1 MAATAMGLTMECD
14 RRSLIAGIGAGAAF
28 SSVSAPLAGAQGFD
42 AIGDLPTGA
51 PEAMGVSSEA
61 LSDLLAAF
69 AASPH
74 ELHSMVLL
82 RHGHA
87 IARGSWAPY
96 RRQAPQHLYSLSKSF
111 TSTAVGFAVEEGR
124 LKLDDRVAAFFPDR
138 CPSVVSANL
147 AALQVRDLLIMSVG
161 HAADSTPLITHQPD
175 WVRAFLAAPIDR
187 TPGSEFLYDSGAT
200 YMLSA
205 ILQKV
210 TGQRLVDY
218 LRPRLFDPLGIGDV
232 EWAIC
237 PMGVNT
243 GGWGLKITCDALA
256 RFGQLYL
263 QDGQWEHRQLLP
275 PGWVA
280 EATRMHIRQPLTG
293 GLPGVSPS
301 SLLQISD
308 WHQGYGY
315 QFWLC
320 RHGAYRGDGAFGQFC
335 VVMPKER
342 AVVAITSFTSD
353 MQGLLNLVWDHFL
366 SKLSDLPL
374 LPNRSAAR
382 RLGAALAALALPC
395 PSGALKSPVARNI
408 SGRRFDL
415 DANAMDARSLVLHV
429 DGSACRF
436 ELDVGGVRS
445 AVTAGMGRWVEGFT
459 SMPGTPPEFTE
470 LVGRDASPPRPVRVA
485 AAAAWPTEDRLE
497 MQWRYCET
505 PHHDTVTCLFEGERI
520 RVSFRNNIT
529 ELSSVHAETRPQLSG
544 RLAAAA

>member
-1 MAATAMGLTMECD
+1 MDFD
-14 RRSLIAGIGAGAAF
+14 RRSLIGGIGAGAAF
-28 SSVSAPLAGAQGFD
+28 SLAAASLARAEGF
-42 AIGDLPTGA
+42 GLTGGLSSSA

-96 RRQAPQHLYSLSKSF
+96 RPQVPQLLYSLSKSF
-111 TSTAVGFAVEEGR
+111 TSTAVGFAVAEGR
-124 LKLDDRVAAFFPDR
+124 LKLDDRVTAFFPDR
-138 CPSVVSANL
+138 CPAVVSANL
-147 AALQVRDLLIMSVG
+147 AALQVRHLLTMSVG
-161 HAADSTPLITHQPD
+161 HAADSTPLITHQQD
-175 WVRAFLAAPIDR
+175 WVRAFLALPIDR
-187 TPGSEFLYDSGAT
+187 APGSEFLYDSGAS

-205 ILQKV
+205 IVQKV
-210 TGQRLVDY
+210 TGQKLIDY
-218 LRPRLFDPLGIGDV
+218 LRPRLFHPAGMGDV
-232 EWAIC
+232 DWAIC

-243 GGWGLKITCDALA
+243 GGWGLKITSDALA

-263 QDGQWEHRQLLP
+263 QDGQWESRQLLP
-275 PGWVA
+275 AGWAA
-280 EATRMHIRQPLTG
+280 EASRAHIRQPLTG
-293 GLPGVSPS
+293 GPSGVSPS
-301 SLLQISD
+301 ALLQISD

-315 QFWLC
+315 QFWRC

-342 AVVAITSFTSD
+342 AVAAITSFTSD

-366 SKLSDLPL
+366 SKLRSDPLP
-374 LPNRSAAR
+374 PNPYAAR
-382 RLGAALAALALPC
+382 RLASTLAALALARP
-395 PSGALKSPVARNI
+395 PGALESPVARKI
-408 SGRRFDL
+408 SGHGFGL
-415 DANAMDARSLVLHV
+415 DANTMDARSLVLHA
-429 DGSACRF
+429 DGSTCRF

-445 AVTAGMGRWVEGFT
+445 VVTAGMGRWIEGFT

-485 AAAAWPTEDRLE
+485 AAAAWPSENRLE

-505 PHHDTVTCLFEGERI
+505 PHHDTVTCLFEGDRI

-529 ELSSVHAETRPQLSG
+529 VLSSVHAETRPPLSG
-544 RLAAAA
+544 QLAAAV